1 MKILDLENWNR
12 KGHFEFFTQFEE
24 PFFFFGIT
32 APVEV
37 ATAYENAKA
46 TQTPFFIYYLHK
58 ILTAVNAIENFK
70 YRIKDQQIIIHDR
83 IDTSATI
90 MREDKTF
97 GFSHIEFHPDLEIF
111 KNCLKRNCSYSK
123 HNRNNYKR
131 ISENIIHFSAIPW
144 LNFTGLTHA
153 RSFTWPD
160 SCPKIS
166 VGKIFEENS
175 NQKMNVSVTV
185 HHGLMDGY
193 HVSLFFEE
201 LQKQLNS

>member
-24 PFFFFGIT
+24 PFFGIT

-97 GFSHIEFHPDLEIF
+97 GFSYIEFHYDLEIF
-111 KNCLKRNCSYSK
+111 KKNTLKEIA
-123 HNRNNYKR
+123 R
-131 ISENIIHFSAIPW
+131 IQNTTGIITREYPENIIHFSAIPW

>member
-24 PFFFFGIT
+24 PFFGIT

-97 GFSHIEFHPDLEIF
+97 GFSYIEFHPDLEIF
-111 KNCLKRNCSYSK
+111 KKIASK
-123 HNRNNYKR
+123 EIAR
-131 ISENIIHFSAIPW
+131 IQNTTGIITREYPENIIHFSAIPW

-166 VGKIFEENS
+166 VGKIFEENGI
-175 NQKMNVSVTV
+175 QKMNVSVTV

-201 LQKQLNS
+201 LQNQLNR

>member
-24 PFFFFGIT
+24 PFFGIT
-32 APVEV
+32 TPVEV

-97 GFSHIEFHPDLEIF
+97 GFSYIEFHPDLEIF
-111 KNCLKRNCSYSK
+111 KKIASK
-123 HNRNNYKR
+123 EIAR
-131 ISENIIHFSAIPW
+131 IQNTTGIITREYPENIIHFSAIPW

>member
-1 MKILDLENWNR
+1 MKKLDLENWNR

-24 PFFFFGIT
+24 PFFGIT

-37 ATAYENAKA
+37 ATAYEHAKN
-46 TQTPFFIYYLHK
+46 TQIPFFIYYLHK
-58 ILTAVNAIENFK
+58 ILAAVNTIENFK
-70 YRIKDQQIIIHDR
+70 YRIQDNQVFIHDK

-97 GFSHIEFHPDLEIF
+97 GFSYIEYHPDLLIF
-111 KNCLKRNCSYSK
+111 KEIALKEIA
-123 HNRNNYKR
+123 R
-131 ISENIIHFSAIPW
+131 IQNTTGIITREYPENIIHFSAIPW

-166 VGKIFEENS
+166 VGKIFEENGI
-175 NQKMNVSVTV
+175 QKMNVSVTV

-201 LQKQLNS
+201 LQNQLNR

>member
-24 PFFFFGIT
+24 PFFGIT

-97 GFSHIEFHPDLEIF
+97 GFSYIEFHPDLEIF
-111 KNCLKRNCSYSK
+111 KKIASK
-123 HNRNNYKR
+123 EIAR
-131 ISENIIHFSAIPW
+131 IQNTTGIITREYPENIIHFSAIPW

>member
-24 PFFFFGIT
+24 PFFGIT
-32 APVEV
+32 APVDV
-37 ATAYENAKA
+37 TIAYKNAKA

-58 ILTAVNAIENFK
+58 ILAAVNVIENFK

-97 GFSHIEFHPDLEIF
+97 GFSYIEFHPDLEIF
-111 KNCLKRNCSYSK
+111 KKITTTEIE
-123 HNRNNYKR
+123 R
-131 ISENIIHFSAIPW
+131 IQNTTGILTREYPENIIHFSAIPW
-144 LNFTGLTHA
+144 INFTGLTHA

-175 NQKMNVSVTV
+175 KQKMNVSVTV

>member
-1 MKILDLENWNR
+1 MTGVQTCALPIS
-12 KGHFEFFTQFEE
+12 QFEE
-24 PFFFFGIT
+24 PFFGIT

-111 KNCLKRNCSYSK
+111 KKIASK
-123 HNRNNYKR
+123 EIAR
-131 ISENIIHFSAIPW
+131 IQNTTGIITREYPENIIHFSAIPW

>member
-24 PFFFFGIT
+24 PFFGIT

-111 KNCLKRNCSYSK
+111 KKIASK
-123 HNRNNYKR
+123 EIAR
-131 ISENIIHFSAIPW
+131 IQNTTGIITREYPGNIIHFSAIPW

>member
-24 PFFFFGIT
+24 PFFGIT

-111 KNCLKRNCSYSK
+111 KKIASK
-123 HNRNNYKR
+123 EIAR
-131 ISENIIHFSAIPW
+131 IQNTTGIITREYPENIIHFSAIPW

>member
-24 PFFFFGIT
+24 PFFGIT

-37 ATAYENAKA
+37 ATAYKNAKA

-58 ILTAVNAIENFK
+58 ILTAVNTIENFK

-111 KNCLKRNCSYSK
+111 KKIASK
-123 HNRNNYKR
+123 EIAR
-131 ISENIIHFSAIPW
+131 IQNTTGIITREYPENIIHFSAIPW

>member
-24 PFFFFGIT
+24 PFFGIT

-97 GFSHIEFHPDLEIF
+97 GFSYIEFHPDLEIF
-111 KNCLKRNCSYSK
+111 KKIASK
-123 HNRNNYKR
+123 EIAR
-131 ISENIIHFSAIPW
+131 IQNTTGIITREYPENIIHFSAIPW

-175 NQKMNVSVTV
+175 NQKMNISVTV

-201 LQKQLNS
+201 VQKQLNS

>member
-24 PFFFFGIT
+24 PFFGIT

-97 GFSHIEFHPDLEIF
+97 GFSYIEFHPDLEIF
-111 KNCLKRNCSYSK
+111 KKIASK
-123 HNRNNYKR
+123 EIAR
-131 ISENIIHFSAIPW
+131 IQNTTGIITREYPENIIHFSAIPW

-166 VGKIFEENS
+166 VGKIFKENS

>member
-1 MKILDLENWNR
+1 MKKLDLENWNR

-24 PFFFFGIT
+24 PFFGIT

-111 KNCLKRNCSYSK
+111 KKIASK
-123 HNRNNYKR
+123 EIAR
-131 ISENIIHFSAIPW
+131 IQNTTGIITREYPENIIHFSAIPW

>member
-1 MKILDLENWNR
+1 MKKLDLENWNR

-24 PFFFFGIT
+24 PFFGIT

-97 GFSHIEFHPDLEIF
+97 GFSYIEFHPDLEIF
-111 KNCLKRNCSYSK
+111 KKIASK
-123 HNRNNYKR
+123 EIAR
-131 ISENIIHFSAIPW
+131 IQNTTGIITREYPENIIHFSAIPW

>member
-12 KGHFEFFTQFEE
+12 KDHFEFFTQFEE
-24 PFFFFGIT
+24 PFFGIT
-32 APVEV
+32 APVDV
-37 ATAYENAKA
+37 TIAYKNAKA
-46 TQTPFFIYYLHK
+46 TQTSFFIYYLHK
-58 ILTAVNAIENFK
+58 ILAAVNVIENFK

-97 GFSHIEFHPDLEIF
+97 GFSYIEFHPDLEIF
-111 KNCLKRNCSYSK
+111 KKITTTEIE
-123 HNRNNYKR
+123 R
-131 ISENIIHFSAIPW
+131 IQNTTGILTREYPENIIHFSAIPW

-166 VGKIFEENS
+166 AGKIFEENGI
-175 NQKMNVSVTV
+175 QKMNVSVTV